1 MFKSVKN
8 GRESHSCKGFTITEM
23 MVTIGV
29 AALLMGVA
37 IPSFLSWLPTLRLS
51 DGARQVALELQEARM
66 KAITQNTRFRLNF
79 TSTTSY
85 LLERFNAGTSAFETE
100 SGPFN
105 LPQGITATTGVTS
118 EFQARGTANIA
129 VGNSTI
135 TVTNTDGDTTQVQ
148 INSVGRVKIL

>member
-1 MFKSVKN
+1 MKI
-8 GRESHSCKGFTITEM
+8 GREVYSSRGLTITEV

-29 AALLMGVA
+29 AALLMGIA
-37 IPSFLSWLPTLRLS
+37 IPSFLAWLPTLRLS
-51 DGARQVALELQEARM
+51 DGAQQVALELQGARM
-66 KAITQNTRFRLNF
+66 KAISQNTRFRLNF
-79 TSTTSY
+79 TSSSSY
-85 LLERFNAGTSAFETE
+85 SLERFNTGTSAFETE

-105 LPQGITATTGVTS
+105 LPQGITATTGLTS